1 MRSVDADLIAQR
13 LHQDHPGAE
22 PLEVDGGTLRAWI
35 ADAGADPDDQALL
48 AEVVTAWEAL
58 LPG

>member
-1 MRSVDADLIAQR
+1 MQLADADLIAQW
-13 LHQDHPGAE
+13 LHQEHPGAE
-22 PLEVDGGTLRAWI
+22 PLEVDGGTLREWI

-48 AEVVTAWEAL
+48 AEVVTSWEAL